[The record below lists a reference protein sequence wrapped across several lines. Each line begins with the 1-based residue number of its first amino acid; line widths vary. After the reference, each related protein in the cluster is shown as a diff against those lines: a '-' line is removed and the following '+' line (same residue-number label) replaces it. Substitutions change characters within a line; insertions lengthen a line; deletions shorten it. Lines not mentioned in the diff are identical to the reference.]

1 MSTSG
6 CKRFIVLLLGGSLWS
21 LPAFS
26 GDSHEDVVSR
36 GRYLVEIAGCND
48 CHTAGFAPSGGA
60 VPVQEWLQGDVLGFR
75 GPWGT
80 TYPSNLRKFFGNLS
94 EEQWV
99 SHAKEMKTRPP
110 MPWWAVNAMS
120 RDDLVAV
127 YRFVKTL
134 GPSDT
139 TVPATVPPGEP
150 VSPPFIQ
157 WPESP
162 E

>member
-1 MSTSG
+1 MSAPG
-6 CKRFIVLLLGGSLWS
+6 CKRFIVLLLCGLLWS

-26 GDSHEDVVSR
+26 VDHGEDAVSR
-36 GRYLVEIAGCND
+36 GQYLVEIAGCND

-60 VPVQEWLQGDVLGFR
+60 VPVQEWLAGDVLGFR

-80 TYPSNLRKFFGNLS
+80 TYPPNLRKFFTTLT

-99 SHAKEMKTRPP
+99 STAKNMKTRPP
-110 MPWWAVNAMS
+110 MPWWALNAMTN
-120 RDDLVAV
+120 DDLVAI

-134 GPSDT
+134 GPSDA
-139 TVPATVPPGEP
+139 TVPAFVPPGEP
-150 VSPPFIQ
+150 ASAPFIQ
-157 WPESP
+157 WPEAP